1 MRIEKDIEV
10 NAPLHTVY
18 NQWTQFEDFP
28 AFMDGVKEVR
38 QIDDTHLHWCAEV
51 AGKDVEWDSE
61 ITEQVPDQRV
71 AWRSTS
77 GKLNAGTV
85 EFEPAGDGKT
95 RVCLTMEYDPEGA
108 LENVGSAI
116 GVTGHRVKQDLENF
130 KEFIEKRGV
139 ETGAWRGEVRGGRKT
154 ASSRSRGGTRDTP
167 ATARPRTRH

>member
-18 NQWTQFEDFP
+18 NQWTQFEEFP

-38 QIDDTHLHWCAEV
+38 QIDDTHLHWCAKV
-51 AGKDVEWDSE
+51 GGKEVEWDSE

-85 EFEPAGDGKT
+85 KFEPVGDGKT
-95 RVCLTMEYDPEGA
+95 RVCLTMEYDPEGPV
-108 LENVGSAI
+108 ENVGSAI
-116 GVTGHRVKQDLENF
+116 GVPGHRVKKDLENF
-130 KEFIEKRGV
+130 KEFIEKRGA
-139 ETGAWRGEVRGGRKT
+139 ETGAWRGEVHGGRKT
-154 ASSRSRGGTRDTP
+154 ASSRSRGGTT
-167 ATARPRTRH
+167 TTRPRTRH

>member
-1 MRIEKDIEV
+1 MRVEKDIEV

-18 NQWTQFEDFP
+18 NQWTQFEEFP

-38 QIDDTHLHWCAEV
+38 QIDDTHLHWCAKIG
-51 AGKDVEWDSE
+51 GKEVEWDSE

-77 GKLNAGTV
+77 GKLNAGVV
-85 EFEPAGDGKT
+85 EFEPIGEGKT

-108 LENVGSAI
+108 VENVGSAL

-139 ETGAWRGEVRGGRKT
+139 ETGAWRGEVHGGRKT
-154 ASSRSRGGTRDTP
+154 ASSRSRGGTTP
-167 ATARPRTRH
+167 TRPRTRH

>member
-10 NAPLHTVY
+10 DAPLHTVY

-38 QIDDTHLHWCAEV
+38 QIDDTHLHWCAKV
-51 AGKDVEWDSE
+51 GGKDVEWDSE

-71 AWRSTS
+71 SWRSTT

-85 EFEPAGDGKT
+85 EFEPLASGMT
-95 RVCLTMEYDPEGA
+95 RVCLTMEYDPEGVV
-108 LENVGSAI
+108 ENVGSAV
-116 GVTGHRVKQDLENF
+116 GVTGHRVKQDLEKF

-154 ASSRSRGGTRDTP
+154 ASSRSRGGTTT
-167 ATARPRTRH
+167 TARPRTRH